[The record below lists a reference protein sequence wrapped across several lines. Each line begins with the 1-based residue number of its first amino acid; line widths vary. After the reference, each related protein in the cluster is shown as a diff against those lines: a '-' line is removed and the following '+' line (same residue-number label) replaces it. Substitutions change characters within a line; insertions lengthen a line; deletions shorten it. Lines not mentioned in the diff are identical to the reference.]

1 MRRVAIAIATGLGV
15 GFAPVAPA
23 TVASFVVALL
33 LVPLVGHVSTLAW
46 GLAILALLPI
56 AVWSSGEAEKTLGTD
71 AKPIVID
78 EVVGM
83 LITLAWIPV
92 TPTGALVGFLIFRL
106 FDVIKPWPSRR
117 FESLHGGLGI
127 MSDDAMAAVYGNLLL
142 RGLVALAP
150 AGWLV

>member
-1 MRRVAIAIATGLGV
+1 VRRVAIAIATGLGV

-33 LVPLVGHVSTLAW
+33 LIPAVGHVTTLGW
-46 GLAILALLPI
+46 GIAVLALLPI

-83 LITLAWIPV
+83 LVGGFGVAMGSRPLVSLALLFVLFRIFDIWKPLGIDRSQKLPGGWGV
-92 TPTGALVGFLIFRL
+92 VVDDVLAGVLTNVVLRVLVGW
-106 FDVIKPWPSRR
+106 VSP
-117 FESLHGGLGI
+117 
-127 MSDDAMAAVYGNLLL
+127 
-142 RGLVALAP
+142 
-150 AGWLV
+150 

>member
-23 TVASFVVALL
+23 TVASFVVTLL
-33 LVPLVGHVSTLAW
+33 LVPLVGHVSMLAW

-83 LITLAWIPV
+83 LVGGFGVAMGSRPLVSLALLFVLFRVFDIWKPLGIDRSQKLPGGWGV
-92 TPTGALVGFLIFRL
+92 VVDDVLAGALTNV
-106 FDVIKPWPSRR
+106 V
-117 FESLHGGLGI
+117 
-127 MSDDAMAAVYGNLLL
+127 L
-142 RGLVALAP
+142 RVLV
-150 AGWLV
+150 GWLSP

>member
-23 TVASFVVALL
+23 TVASFVVALIL
-33 LVPLVGHVSTLAW
+33 IPLVGHVSLLAW
-46 GLAILALLPI
+46 GLAVLALLPI

-83 LITLAWIPV
+83 LVGGFGVAMGSRPLVSLALLFVLFRVFDIWKPLGIDRSQKLPGGWGV
-92 TPTGALVGFLIFRL
+92 VVDDVLAGALTNV
-106 FDVIKPWPSRR
+106 V
-117 FESLHGGLGI
+117 
-127 MSDDAMAAVYGNLLL
+127 L
-142 RGLVALAP
+142 RVLV
-150 AGWLV
+150 GWLSP

>member
-33 LVPLVGHVSTLAW
+33 LVPAVGHVSTLAW
-46 GLAILALLPI
+46 GIAILALLPI
-56 AVWSSGEAEKTLGTD
+56 AVWSSGQAEKTLGTD

-83 LITLAWIPV
+83 LVGGFGVAMGSRPLVFLALLFVLFRVFDIWKPLGIDRSQKLPGGWGV
-92 TPTGALVGFLIFRL
+92 VVDDVLAGVLTNVVLRVLVG
-106 FDVIKPWPSRR
+106 
-117 FESLHGGLGI
+117 
-127 MSDDAMAAVYGNLLL
+127 
-142 RGLVALAP
+142 
-150 AGWLV
+150 WLSP

>member
-33 LVPLVGHVSTLAW
+33 LVPLVGHVSMLAW

-56 AVWSSGEAEKTLGTD
+56 AIWSSSDAEKTLGTD

-83 LITLAWIPV
+83 LVGGFGVAMGSRPLVSLALLFVLFRVFDIWKPLGIDRSQKLPGGWGV
-92 TPTGALVGFLIFRL
+92 VVDDVLAGVLTNVVLRVLVG
-106 FDVIKPWPSRR
+106 
-117 FESLHGGLGI
+117 
-127 MSDDAMAAVYGNLLL
+127 
-142 RGLVALAP
+142 
-150 AGWLV
+150 WLSP

>member
-33 LVPLVGHVSTLAW
+33 LVPSVGHVSMLAW
-46 GLAILALLPI
+46 GFAILALLPI

-83 LITLAWIPV
+83 LVGGFGVAMGSRPLVSLALLFVLFRVFDIWKPLGIDRSQKLPGGWGV
-92 TPTGALVGFLIFRL
+92 VVDDVLAGVLTNVVLRVLVG
-106 FDVIKPWPSRR
+106 
-117 FESLHGGLGI
+117 
-127 MSDDAMAAVYGNLLL
+127 
-142 RGLVALAP
+142 
-150 AGWLV
+150 WLSP